1 MVKIMRAFRFYK
13 PNVPWELEEIP
24 TPTVG
29 ADEVLV
35 KIRASGICG
44 TDLHYRHGRT
54 LPEKIPITLGHEA
67 AGVIEEVGEKVEGL
81 VVSDRVCIHYVQSC
95 GNCVHCSQGNDNRCR
110 NRRSFGHH
118 VDGGFA
124 EYALIPARNAFKL
137 PEEVPFDQGAIIGC
151 AVSTPFHALKIG
163 EFQPGDTVA
172 VFGLG
177 GVGMHAVAWARIFG
191 ASMIIGVDV
200 ADFKLHLAKELGAD
214 AVINVSEEDPVK
226 AIMALTDGW
235 GVDISLECAG
245 TEKTM
250 KDAIESVCGR
260 SRYASGRVVSVA
272 AQFQPIQ
279 VVGLR
284 EGALRK
290 SGDHTRDELRRIIGL
305 VKSKRI
311 NLSRSVTHRLPFTE
325 LNRGLDIL
333 NKKREDVLKVVIL
346 Q

>member
-1 MVKIMRAFRFYK
+1 MKAFRFYK
-13 PNVPWELEEIP
+13 PNVPWELEDIP
-24 TPTVG
+24 KPTVG
-29 ADEVLV
+29 ADEALV

-44 TDLHYRHGRT
+44 TDLHYRHGRM
-54 LPEKIPITLGHEA
+54 LPEKVPITLGHEA
-67 AGVIEEVGEKVEGL
+67 AGVIEEVGEKVEELTVG
-81 VVSDRVCIHYVQSC
+81 DRVCIHYIFSC

-137 PEEVPFDQGAIIGC
+137 PEEVPFDQGAILGC

-191 ASMIIGVDV
+191 AGRIIGVDV
-200 ADFKLHLAKELGAD
+200 VDFKLQLAKKLGAD
-214 AVINVSEEDPVK
+214 AVINASEEDPLK
-226 AIMALTDGW
+226 EIMALTDGW
-235 GVDISLECAG
+235 GVDVSLECAG

-250 KDAIESVCGR
+250 EDAIKSVCGR

-272 AQFQPIQ
+272 AYFQPIQ

-305 VKSKRI
+305 IKAKRI
-311 NLSRSVTHRLPFTE
+311 DPSRSITHRLPFTD

-333 NKKREDVLKVVIL
+333 DEKREDVLKVVVV